1 MSSQNYLFVTWQYTN
16 IYLHGVCLFSPTF
29 YDPPILGLLFNNIFL
44 FVINRWML
52 LFSLV
57 SFTQPDY
64 ANFWLFIKYTSEYVC
79 IISRDLKKLQNKSIH
94 DSARGFVSMVI
105 YFKFLNKIS
114 SCKNKIDFL
123 ASLLK
128 QGPVVQKNK
137 VFEFEISQSSKTTYE

>member
-52 LFSLV
+52 LFI
-57 SFTQPDY
+57 
-64 ANFWLFIKYTSEYVC
+64 WLFIKYTSEYVC
-79 IISRDLKKLQNKSIH
+79 IISRDLKKLQNKCIH
-94 DSARGFVSMVI
+94 NSARGFVSMVI